1 MDIFLLLY
9 VVCFTQQ
16 YNWAQDQIEFFLCV
30 TRDIN
35 AIAFNS
41 SGVSLVH
48 FLCTWILKYSLL
60 PDKVENKHIKS

>member
-1 MDIFLLLY
+1 MALVLLFN
-9 VVCFTQQ
+9 VFFTQQ
-16 YNWAQDQIEFFLCV
+16 YSLAQDQIEFFLSV

-48 FLCTWILKYSLL
+48 FSCTWISKYSRL
-60 PDKVENKHIKS
+60 PGKFENTKIKS